1 MAMSGIRSEQRRATA
16 QKRIEKVE
24 QIMNSSSDPKTFA
37 KLVNEQRQSNN
48 SNVKAI
54 IVNDVVCDTP

>member
-1 MAMSGIRSEQRRATA
+1 MA

-37 KLVNEQRQSNN
+37 KFANEQRKSNN
-48 SNVKAI
+48 ANVKAI
-54 IVNDVVCDTP
+54 IVNDVVCDTSESVCTEWATHF